1 MPNSELQKQE
11 KLLELKTAT
20 PKNLAKYGHLI
31 QSPLKLDN
39 GNTPY
44 YGEAVV
50 TTPIPF
56 LSNNDTNL
64 TLATLNPR
72 PMEVRWMEY
81 HNKHTQTF
89 IPMEGKPFVAV
100 LGAPTCREPDGSWN
114 SNAPDHP
121 VLDEVE
127 AFYFDG
133 SCGLVLNIGTWHE
146 FPFAIVKDTNVI
158 VILTNET
165 ISDLKNIVGDEAEGG
180 DLCKRDLQKRFDI
193 IFKVNEEGINSS
205 VK

>member
-1 MPNSELQKQE
+1 MYCQISNSVQ
-11 KLLELKTAT
+11 
-20 PKNLAKYGHLI
+20 
-31 QSPLKLDN
+31 LDN

-50 TTPIPF
+50 TTSIPF

-100 LGAPTCREPDGSWN
+100 LGAQIGARLIGKVKGEHLRLML
-114 SNAPDHP
+114 AIM
-121 VLDEVE
+121 VL
-127 AFYFDG
+127 
-133 SCGLVLNIGTWHE
+133 LVGTRL
-146 FPFAIVKDTNVI
+146 ALDL
-158 VILTNET
+158 ILTP
-165 ISDLKNIVGDEAEGG
+165 SDIFSAEE
-180 DLCKRDLQKRFDI
+180 LA
-193 IFKVNEEGINSS
+193 SP
-205 VK
+205 

>member
-56 LSNNDTNL
+56 LSINDTNL

-81 HNKHTQTF
+81 HNKHTQKVSS
-89 IPMEGKPFVAV
+89 PLSG
-100 LGAPTCREPDGSWN
+100 N
-114 SNAPDHP
+114 SISHERRILRRYMP
-121 VLDEVE
+121 EVE
-127 AFYFDG
+127 SFFHYRNVDVSSIKELIKRWHPKILEGYKKHSGHRAMAD
-133 SCGLVLNIGTWHE
+133 VLESI
-146 FPFAIVKDTNVI
+146 
-158 VILTNET
+158 
-165 ISDLKNIVGDEAEGG
+165 
-180 DLCKRDLQKRFDI
+180 
-193 IFKVNEEGINSS
+193 EELRYYKENFF
-205 VK
+205 V